1 MSDLTRHA
9 TTVGTMLA
17 VAALT
22 VAAPAAAQE
31 KQEKHDKHEHDR
43 TDATVKLS
51 PKNGSSVHG
60 TALIRD
66 DAGEGDM
73 DAHRVEVRLKG
84 LEAGG
89 TYRVHL
95 HRGTCT
101 EGGPVLLGL
110 NEVKADPEGE
120 GASTTTL
127 PAEKV
132 AQKMEESRDDRSEM
146 AAGEKAHP
154 PVFVQAHLPGGTPAA
169 CGDVPMKEKKGSS
182 GS

>member
-1 MSDLTRHA
+1 MSELTRHA
-9 TTVGTMLA
+9 TAVGTMLA

-31 KQEKHDKHEHDR
+31 KQEKHDDDR

-84 LEAGG
+84 LEADA

-95 HRGTCT
+95 HRGTCA

-110 NEVKADPEGE
+110 DEVHGDPEGQ

-132 AQKMEESRDDRSEM
+132 AQKMKESQGDRAEM

>member
-1 MSDLTRHA
+1 MREPTRHA
-9 TTVGTMLA
+9 TALGTMLA
-17 VAALT
+17 VAALV

-31 KQEKHDKHEHDR
+31 KGHGHDHDE

-60 TALIRD
+60 TALVH
-66 DAGEGDM
+66 DAGGEGDM

-84 LEAGG
+84 LEADE

-95 HRGTCT
+95 HRGTCA

-110 NEVKADPEGE
+110 NEVTADPEGR
-120 GASTTTL
+120 GISTTAL
-127 PAEKV
+127 PAEKL
-132 AQKMEESRDDRSEM
+132 AQKMRESQGGKTEM

-169 CGDVPMKEKKGSS
+169 CGDVPMEEKEGSS
-182 GS
+182 SS